1 MGTDGTAGAGGACAA
16 LGRLEV
22 AGVRVGELL
31 DGTDLPRAWAPR
43 PFVHP
48 VRTLGGV
55 VLTDRGPDDHAW
67 HSGLG
72 IALPDVDGVNC
83 WGGPTYVPGA
93 GYRWQDDH
101 GIATVESGF
110 GSVASGSGSV
120 ASASVASAS
129 VECGASNRSRLRVG
143 IVWRGPGGGPLLHE
157 DRTLAWGPALEGWQ
171 LTWTSSFRA
180 AGDRRVVL
188 GSPGSHGRTGAG
200 YGGWFLRF
208 ARCTDVVV
216 RTPYGSGEDQV
227 HGSVAPSVSW
237 AGSFDGGRAR
247 VLVEALDHRD
257 PWFVRVAEYPA
268 VGSALAWDA
277 PTVVTPDEP
286 LVRSFRATVSDA

>member
-1 MGTDGTAGAGGACAA
+1 MGAGGARCVP
-16 LGRLEV
+16 GCLEV
-22 AGVRVGELL
+22 AEVRVGEVL

-48 VRTLGGV
+48 VRTLRGV

-101 GIATVESGF
+101 GFATVESG
-110 GSVASGSGSV
+110 GVESGPVASGSGSG
-120 ASASVASAS
+120 SGSGS
-129 VECGASNRSRLRVG
+129 VESGASDRSRLRVG
-143 IVWRGPGGGPLLHE
+143 IVWRGPGGGPLLRE
-157 DRTLAWGPALEGWQ
+157 DRTLAWGPASDGWQ

-180 AGDRRVVL
+180 AVDRRVVL
-188 GSPGSHGRTGAG
+188 GSPGSHGRAGAG

-208 ARCTDVVV
+208 APCTDVVV
-216 RTPYGSGEDQV
+216 RTPDGSGEDQV
-227 HGSVAPSVSW
+227 HGSVAPTVSW
-237 AGSFDGGRAR
+237 TGSFDGGRAR
-247 VLVEALDHRD
+247 VLVEALDHHD

-268 VGSALAWDA
+268 VGSAMAWDS
-277 PTVVTPDEP
+277 PTVVAPDEP
-286 LVRSFRATVSDA
+286 LVRSFRVTVSDA